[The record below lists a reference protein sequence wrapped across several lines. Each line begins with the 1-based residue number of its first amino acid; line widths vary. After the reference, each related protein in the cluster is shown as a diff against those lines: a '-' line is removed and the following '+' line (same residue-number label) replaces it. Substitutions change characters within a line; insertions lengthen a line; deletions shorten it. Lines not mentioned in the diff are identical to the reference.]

1 MPQLMRNAVVLYKQ
15 EVTYGTD
22 PTPTGAANAILVRDL
37 DPTPMEQELAS
48 RDLIRPYLGNSEDI
62 PVARHMAVSFSVEL
76 AASGTAGTAAPIG
89 PLLMACGF
97 AEADGA
103 SDVVYT
109 PRSSGF
115 NSGTL
120 YVNIDGVLHEANG
133 CMGNVAFSLNARSVP
148 MARFTFR
155 GLYVPVIDA
164 SALVPNYTAFKK
176 PLPIN
181 KQYTTLT
188 LHGHAAVVEA
198 LQIDMKNEFPYR
210 NLIGYEGVTINDRK
224 PDGSLSMEMVK
235 VATKNWFSTI
245 DQVTTGALQLVHG
258 ITPGSIV
265 QIDAPNVQ
273 LVQPRFADSQG
284 IQMMQANLK
293 FNPGAAGNDEI
304 TITFK

>member
-1 MPQLMRNAVVLYKQ
+1 MPQLMRNAVVAYKQ

-22 PTPTGAANAILVRDL
+22 PVPTGAANAILVRDL
-37 DPTPMEQELAS
+37 EVSPMEQELAS
-48 RDLIRPYLGNSEDI
+48 RDLVRPYLGNSEDI
-62 PVARHMAVSFSVEL
+62 AVARHMAVSFSVEL

-89 PLLMACGF
+89 PLLMAAGF

-103 SDVVYT
+103 ADVVYA
-109 PRSSGF
+109 PRSAGF

-133 CMGNVAFSLNARSVP
+133 CAANVAFSLDARSIP

-155 GLYVPVIDA
+155 GLYQPVVDA
-164 SALVPNYTAFKK
+164 AALVPTYTAFKK

-188 LHGHAAVVEA
+188 LHGHAAVVET

-210 NLIGYEGVTINDRK
+210 NLIGYEGVNISDRK
-224 PDGSLSMEMVK
+224 PDGSISMEMVK
-235 VATKNWFSTI
+235 VATKNWFQTI
-245 DQVTTGALQLVHG
+245 DQVTTGAMQLVHG
-258 ITPGSIV
+258 TVAGSIV

-273 LVQPRFADSQG
+273 LVSPRFSNSQG
-284 IQMMQANLK
+284 IQMLNANLK

>member
-1 MPQLMRNAVVLYKQ
+1 MPQLMRNAVVLYK
-15 EVTYGTD
+15 EETTYGTD

-37 DPTPMEQELAS
+37 DLTPMEQELDG

-62 PVARHMAVSFSVEL
+62 PVSRHLAVSFSVEL
-76 AASGTAGTAAPIG
+76 ATSGTAGTAAAIG
-89 PLLMACGF
+89 PLLKACGF
-97 AEADGA
+97 AEADGV
-103 SDVVYT
+103 SDVIYT
-109 PRSSGF
+109 PRSTAF

-133 CMGNVAFSLNARSVP
+133 CMGSVVFSLDARTIP

-164 SALVPNYTAFKK
+164 AAPTAVYTAFKK

-188 LHGHAAVVEA
+188 LHGLSAVVET

-224 PDGSLSMEMVK
+224 PDGSISMEMVK
-235 VATKNWFSTI
+235 VATKNWMSIMDLATSGSMQLI
-245 DQVTTGALQLVHG
+245 HGTTA
-258 ITPGSIV
+258 GSIV
-265 QIDAPNVQ
+265 QIDAPNVT
-273 LVQPRFADSQG
+273 LVQPRFSNNQG
-284 IQMMQANLK
+284 VQMLQANLK
-293 FNPGAAGNDEI
+293 FNPGSAGNDEI

>member
-37 DPTPMEQELAS
+37 DPQPMEQELA
-48 RDLIRPYLGNSEDI
+48 RRELVRPYLGNSEDI

-76 AASGTAGTAAPIG
+76 ASSGTAGTAAPIG

-109 PRSSGF
+109 PRTTGF

-120 YVNIDGVLHEANG
+120 YVNIDGVLHEGNG
-133 CMGNVAFSLNARSVP
+133 CMGNVVFSLDARSIP

-155 GLYVPVIDA
+155 GLYVPVVDA
-164 SALVPNYTAFKK
+164 VAPVPTYTAFKK

-188 LHGHAAVVEA
+188 LHGHAAVVET
-198 LQIDMKNEFPYR
+198 LQIDMKNEYPYR

-224 PDGSLSMEMVK
+224 PDGSISMEMVK
-235 VATKNWFSTI
+235 VATKNWFSI
-245 DQVTTGALQLVHG
+245 MDQVTTGALQLVHG
-258 ITPGSIV
+258 TTPGSIV

-273 LVQPRFADSQG
+273 LVQPRFANSQG
-284 IQMMQANLK
+284 IQMLQANLK
-293 FNPGAAGNDEI
+293 FNPGSGNDEI